1 MSDAKVTQHME
12 NPSDNEVLAFDSR
25 TGKLMVQNRSEA
37 ERRRD
42 TDRAIVDDMNKEG
55 SGGFFSTTS
64 ENRSCTVWNDAL
76 VLEKQRLT
84 AYITFA

>member
-1 MSDAKVTQHME
+1 MASMSDAKVTQHME

-55 SGGFFSTTS
+55 SGGFFSTEGS
-64 ENRSCTVWNDAL
+64 G
-76 VLEKQRLT
+76 K
-84 AYITFA
+84 